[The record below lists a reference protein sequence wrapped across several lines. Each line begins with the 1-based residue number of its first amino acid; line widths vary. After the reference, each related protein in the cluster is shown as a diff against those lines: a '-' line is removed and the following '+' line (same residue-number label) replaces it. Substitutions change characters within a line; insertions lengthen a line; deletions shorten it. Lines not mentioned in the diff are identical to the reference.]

1 MSSIKNNLFYSVIL
15 SVSQVLMPLISI
27 PFIARVLDP
36 SGVGKVNFIDSFTYY
51 FITIAEF
58 GIMVYGIREI
68 ARHRNDRKALQQ
80 LVAEL
85 MVLHLVSSAIT
96 MLLYSITVYF
106 IWSRIDDV
114 RLLLFSV
121 SFLLVNAFACEW
133 YFLGTERF
141 KYITVRSLITRILGL
156 ISIFILISDASDYY
170 IYYGIIVA
178 AACGNG
184 IWNTVSL
191 FRELPLRFKE
201 INWKRHLKHT
211 WVTYAISL
219 LYSATI
225 MLDNVILRLAST
237 VTAVAYYSFAMKIV
251 RIAGLLLSDSLLV
264 FFPRIVSLLKDN
276 EQEKLQAVMLNSI
289 RMIIFLA
296 VPLTVGLFLLSGELV
311 HVYLGAS
318 FSTVADDLRIVAVFP
333 LLKILSLFMSKQVL
347 VANNNEKLYLKNLA
361 AGCVVFC
368 ALTPLLS
375 FYFADRGACYAILI
389 TESVI
394 LFLNYYYA
402 ARTLP
407 EIQIF
412 DVKSLLYAVLGT
424 MVFLPVVF
432 VVRIYAVAEFWI
444 LVWSAFLC
452 ATAYFAIQVYIIR
465 DSFALNLKAVV
476 WKYISSRNHR

>member
-1 MSSIKNNLFYSVIL
+1 MSSIKNNLFYSSIL

-58 GIMVYGIREI
+58 GIMVYGIREV
-68 ARHRNDRKALQQ
+68 ARHRNNRKALQQ

-96 MLLYSITVYF
+96 IFLYAITVYF
-106 IWSRIDDV
+106 IWSRVDDV

-141 KYITVRSLITRILGL
+141 KYITIRSLITRILGL

-191 FRELPLRFKE
+191 FRELPLSFKE
-201 INWKRHLKHT
+201 IKWQRHLKHT

-225 MLDNVILRLAST
+225 MLDNVFLRLAST
-237 VTAVAYYSFAMKIV
+237 VAAVAYYSFAMKIV
-251 RIAGLLLSDSLLV
+251 RISGLLLSDSLLV
-264 FFPRIVSLLKDN
+264 FFPRIVSLLKNN
-276 EQEKLQAVMLNSI
+276 EKEKLQAVMLNSV

-296 VPLTVGLFLLSGELV
+296 VPLSAGLFLLSRELV

-318 FSTVADDLRIVAVFP
+318 FSKVADDLRIVAVFP

-347 VANNNEKLYLKNLA
+347 VANNNERRYLKNLA
-361 AGCVVFC
+361 AGCLVFC
-368 ALTPLLS
+368 MLTPLLS
-375 FYFADRGACYAILI
+375 FYFADQGACYAILI
-389 TESVI
+389 TEAVI
-394 LFLNYYYA
+394 LILNCYYA

-412 DVKSLLYAVLGT
+412 DFKSLLYAGLSTLIFV
-424 MVFLPVVF
+424 PVVLL
-432 VVRIYAVAEFWI
+432 VRWYAMAELWI
-444 LVWSAFLC
+444 LVWSVILC
-452 ATAYFAIQVYIIR
+452 TITYFVIQAYIIR
-465 DSFALNLKAVV
+465 DSFALSLKALV
-476 WKYISSRNHR
+476 WKYLSGRNKQ